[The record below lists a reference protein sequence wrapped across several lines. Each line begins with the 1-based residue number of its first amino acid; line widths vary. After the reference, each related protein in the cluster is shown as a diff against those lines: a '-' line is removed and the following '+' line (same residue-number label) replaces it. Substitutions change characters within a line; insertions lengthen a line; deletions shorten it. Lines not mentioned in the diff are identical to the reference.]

1 MKKVAIMLVCALM
14 VGLLGGCGSSFDASA
29 YMQAILDNS
38 YKNDSSQL
46 VSQKV
51 GTAEEAEELYNQG
64 VDLQVDALLLGTN
77 PTDAQKEEYRQI
89 VKDILKAAKYTVGEA
104 EKQEDNSYVVTITYE
119 KMNIFSPAM
128 EDFYARSEDQ
138 NEVWMESEEAITQD
152 EIFAWSLETMKES
165 LKSALA
171 NVTYEAPEEMTVR
184 VELNDRTYSPNTSD
198 IEKLSNA
205 LFDNY

>member
-1 MKKVAIMLVCALM
+1 MKKIAIMLACVLT
-14 VGLLGGCGSSFDASA
+14 VGLLGGCGNNFDAAA
-29 YMQAILDNS
+29 YTQAILDNS